1 MRDSRRIICPSRI
14 QLSREGSERGK
25 LLLPHHLPP
34 PPPPPSPPPRSVGA
48 FRVRC
53 RRGECGIRGELFLPR
68 RSSFRA
74 KAGNAGSFSCL
85 TTYHHHQHHHHHD
98 QRALSAFAAIAV
110 NAGSAG
116 SYLSLADPAFTRRQ
130 RTQVASPSSLIA
142 TTTNTTTTTMIM
154 SQGYDGLGL
163 EAWNSVSLLTV
174 DSY

>member
-1 MRDSRRIICPSRI
+1 MQDPGGIICPSRI
-14 QLSREGSERGK
+14 QLSREGSKRGK
-25 LLLPHHLPP
+25 LLLPHHLPS
-34 PPPPPSPPPRSVGA
+34 PSPPPRSVGA
-48 FRVRC
+48 FCVRC
-53 RRGECGIRGELFLPR
+53 RRSECGIRGELFVPR
-68 RSSFRA
+68 GSSFRA
-74 KAGNAGSFSCL
+74 KAANAGSFSCL
-85 TTYHHHQHHHHHD
+85 TTYHHHHHHD

-116 SYLSLADPAFTRRQ
+116 SYLSLAVPAFTRRQ